1 MFLMIRCSGMAS
13 LLLVEILSELHQEL
27 DESLFSSDPSGY
39 ACDGLHSPLP
49 DDGENRLSDP
59 EGFCTTADYRSVPE

>member
-39 ACDGLHSPLP
+39 ACDGQIGRASCR
-49 DDGENRLSDP
+49 ER
-59 EGFCTTADYRSVPE
+59 V